1 MSHDSVE
8 RRTADSSRRWTRV
21 VAIWLVLAP
30 NVLALA
36 ADNVPTYRWKPV
48 TLKAPFAAR
57 DGAGAVVYKGRMWL
71 LGGWNPGD
79 KVHFPRICNNE
90 VWSSRDGLDWKLDK
104 PNTFLDQNFDTSRDW
119 EGRHTAGYVVY
130 RKKMWII
137 GGDVNQGHYQND
149 VWNSTDGRT

>member
-57 DGAGAVVYKGRMWL
+57 DGAGALVY
-71 LGGWNPGD
+71 
-79 KVHFPRICNNE
+79 VQ
-90 VWSSRDGLDWKLDK
+90 V
-104 PNTFLDQNFDTSRDW
+104 RDW
-119 EGRHTAGYVVY
+119 RTA
-130 RKKMWII
+130 IPHI
-137 GGDVNQGHYQND
+137 AQSLQNAAFY
-149 VWNSTDGRT
+149 GF